1 MTEGGKVLETN
12 KEGEEGDDEDCEYL
26 DEYGN
31 IKDDSTNGWCEKVKI
46 RNLKKR
52 GFRLARKR
60 KSSGWR
66 KRY

>member
-31 IKDDSTNGWCEKVKI
+31 IKDDSTNGWC
-46 RNLKKR
+46 
-52 GFRLARKR
+52 
-60 KSSGWR
+60 
-66 KRY
+66 